1 MVLRGK
7 VGIEDKVGVKKLNS
21 KVCVVG
27 EWNFLRLVINLNCS
41 IKNFKIVLMHKIVYI
56 ILKSSEFQINN

>member
-1 MVLRGK
+1 LVHTHVREIEDRCSNLESGKKMVLRGK

-27 EWNFLRLVINLNCS
+27 E
-41 IKNFKIVLMHKIVYI
+41 
-56 ILKSSEFQINN
+56 